1 MNTEIDFDT
10 PRPPPPPLPLALAG
24 HGHLVRYL
32 DRARVT
38 AYVALEP
45 NKLMHPL
52 IRAKAEECGF
62 SEAAGSFL
70 LLPYGAEELGP
81 IQEAIRTWAAPGGAG
96 ARFVQAASGGG
107 GETDSDGD
115 AEETQTQVIATL
127 VLILTLC
134 SLPAPHRT
142 LRALVDALLKP
153 GGEVLFFE
161 HVRNPRADVQW
172 WQDAVRPVWRWAFD
186 GCVVGLDGVGVVR
199 GAADPGPRPRPREGE
214 VGAAG
219 TGRDIGNWAEMET
232 WTPEGEDAECLFWHQ
247 AGRCV
252 KKS

>member
-1 MNTEIDFDT
+1 M
-10 PRPPPPPLPLALAG
+10 
-24 HGHLVRYL
+24 RYL

-38 AYVALEP
+38 TYVALEP

-81 IQEAIRTWAAPGGAG
+81 IREAIRTWAAPGGAG
-96 ARFVQAASGGG
+96 ARFVESQPSVGASGGG
-107 GETDSDGD
+107 GKLED
-115 AEETQTQVIATL
+115 ADATQVISTL

-142 LRALVDALLKP
+142 LRALVGALLAP

-161 HVRNPRADVQW
+161 HVRNPRRDVQW

-199 GAADPGPRPRPREGE
+199 GAAGPNPSPGE
-214 VGAAG
+214 VDTTG

-232 WTPEGEDAECLFWHQ
+232 WTPEGEDAENLFWHQ

>member
-1 MNTEIDFDT
+1 MQ
-10 PRPPPPPLPLALAG
+10 
-24 HGHLVRYL
+24 YL
-32 DRARVT
+32 DRTRVA
-38 AYVALEP
+38 AYIALEP

-52 IRAKAEECGF
+52 IRAKAGECGF

-81 IQEAIRTWAAPGGAG
+81 IREAIRTWAGPGGAG
-96 ARFVQAASGGG
+96 ARFVASKLEHSGRADGP
-107 GETDSDGD
+107 TDADP
-115 AEETQTQVIATL
+115 TTQVISTL

-142 LRALVDALLKP
+142 LRALVGALLAP
-153 GGEVLFFE
+153 GGQVLFFE

-199 GAADPGPRPRPREGE
+199 GAAGE
-214 VGAAG
+214 TETTE
-219 TGRDIGNWAEMET
+219 TGKDIGNWAEMET
-232 WTPEGEDAECLFWHQ
+232 WTPEGEDTESLFWHQ